1 MCGTAVNTR
10 QCFHRTTILAAVAF
24 LDAFQKVADM
34 ATNSRGEFVFL
45 SCSFFFNP
53 RGASLKC

>member
-1 MCGTAVNTR
+1 MCQTAVNTR

-34 ATNSRGEFVFL
+34 ATNSRGEFVCL
-45 SCSFFFNP
+45 SSSFF
-53 RGASLKC
+53 